1 MSVLP
6 RPLRLVKVLCFTYD
20 SVGPYSSFSI
30 RDFVKIGEWY
40 DVYEHEDRY
49 TIEKIKHDG
58 LGYKCDL
65 AKGYFKTIDEVRAEK
80 LKQLEI

>member
-6 RPLRLVKVLCFTYD
+6 RPPRLVKVLCFTYD

-49 TIEKIKHDG
+49 TILDE

-65 AKGYFKTIDEVRAEK
+65 AKGYFKTIDEVRTEK
-80 LKQLEI
+80 LNQLEI